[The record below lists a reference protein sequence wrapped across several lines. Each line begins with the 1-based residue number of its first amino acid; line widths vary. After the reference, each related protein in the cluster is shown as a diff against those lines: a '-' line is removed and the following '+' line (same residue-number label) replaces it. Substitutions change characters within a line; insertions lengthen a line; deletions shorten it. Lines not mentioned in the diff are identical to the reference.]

1 MTGTAPSGRRRATS
15 AATGLPVP
23 TQPSEPPEVREPTT
37 APGRP
42 AASASTDP
50 PRCPDAPAEDPLPSD
65 RHTSG
70 PSERLA
76 ALLAEHPPPGNPEPP
91 ERSSGSGPAHRWEVA
106 TRTRVPRSFLFL
118 ALTGLAVLAWVLF
131 DPGLPPGAGQ
141 QRESGA
147 EDVLA
152 EVEVP
157 TEPEVPAATGV
168 PISPGPAP
176 APPSAVHSAG
186 PTVLVHV
193 TGEVAEPGVVELDP
207 GARVLDAVE
216 AAGGLTDAAVTGT
229 VNLAAPVTD
238 GQQVLVPD
246 AETAQAAP
254 LEPGGGGAAPAE
266 AGAGDGSAPLNL
278 NTATAADLEVLP
290 RVGPV
295 LAQRIV
301 EFRDAQGGF
310 TAVDHL
316 DAVPGIGPVL
326 METLAP
332 LVTV

>member
-1 MTGTAPSGRRRATS
+1 MTATAPSGRRRATS
-15 AATGLPVP
+15 AGTGLP
-23 TQPSEPPEVREPTT
+23 EPT
-37 APGRP
+37 
-42 AASASTDP
+42 
-50 PRCPDAPAEDPLPSD
+50 EPSD
-65 RHTSG
+65 PGEEPIAR

-76 ALLAEHPPPGNPEPP
+76 ALLAELPAPESPEPP
-91 ERSSGSGPAHRWEVA
+91 GPPERPPGSGPAHRWEVA
-106 TRTRVPRSFLFL
+106 TRTRVPRSFLLLVL
-118 ALTGLAVLAWVLF
+118 AGLAVLAWVLF
-131 DPGLPPGAGQ
+131 DPGSPPEPGQ
-141 QRESGA
+141 EPESGA

-152 EVEVP
+152 EMAVP
-157 TEPEVPAATGV
+157 TATGASAAAESVPAL
-168 PISPGPAP
+168 PPA
-176 APPSAVHSAG
+176 AQSAG
-186 PTVLVHV
+186 PPLLVHV
-193 TGEVAEPGVVELDP
+193 TGEVAEPGVVEVDP

-246 AETAQAAP
+246 EETAHAAP
-254 LEPGGGGAAPAE
+254 PAPGAPADGGTGAGGAPAL
-266 AGAGDGSAPLNL
+266 LNL
-278 NTATAADLEVLP
+278 NSATAADLEVLP

-310 TAVDHL
+310 ADVAHL